1 MILLKLIA
9 ELQANPRNI
18 NVLRELAKHYQNKG
32 MKNEADAFNYLIEKK
47 YETDSSNSDKEP

>member
-1 MILLKLIA
+1 MILLKLLA

-18 NVLRELAKHYQNKG
+18 SVLRELAKHYQNKG

-47 YETDSSNSDKEP
+47 YGTDCSNPDQKP